1 MFFEETREGTL
12 VIEAHKVGNLLK
24 ACRKARD
31 RLFLLFHFVWTEF
44 MVQHDDVQ
52 KSKKP
57 PLSQAVIRQHTK
69 EKSAQSSLTNASV
82 SSEADYPP

>member
-52 KSKKP
+52 KSKKAAII
-57 PLSQAVIRQHTK
+57 SGCHQATYKGKVRPEQLDK
-69 EKSAQSSLTNASV
+69 CQREL
-82 SSEADYPP
+82 